1 MNIKYLYPRTWD
13 YLLKPVHL
21 KGTAK
26 NLTEAYEKTKPLL
39 VASKIIVHLVC
50 KMNWVTA
57 NKSSTYYDINYGASS
72 CSQWSLRDLQNAA
85 SIWILNAVQAAY
97 FVTFWTGC
105 GFQGILPI
113 QLCIL
118 KSYRSLIHDRELNI
132 KKPLAVSA
140 VSVCKSV
147 TLQRTVTFF
156 SRKVPISF

>member
-97 FVTFWTGC
+97 FVTFWMRLWISRNGDQFNYSQTLYWSMTAC
-105 GFQGILPI
+105 WIR
-113 QLCIL
+113 
-118 KSYRSLIHDRELNI
+118 KI
-132 KKPLAVSA
+132 KKLLIVSA
-140 VSVCKSV
+140 VPGS
-147 TLQRTVTFF
+147 L
-156 SRKVPISF
+156 

>member
-97 FVTFWTGC
+97 FVTFWMRLWISRNGDQFNYSQT
-105 GFQGILPI
+105 LYWSMTAW
-113 QLCIL
+113 
-118 KSYRSLIHDRELNI
+118 KI
-132 KKPLAVSA
+132 KKLLIVSA
-140 VSVCKSV
+140 VRGS
-147 TLQRTVTFF
+147 L
-156 SRKVPISF
+156 